1 MGEPHS
7 IKVGPTIFAYCPG
20 VAGVESVKPAIFIIE
35 IPAST
40 NNKPPIRQQRE
51 TVIKSWLRQV
61 WDLAGDRAARAGRER
76 EQVDVSEDCDVVP
89 ATNDHM
95 TFG

>member
-7 IKVGPTIFAYCPG
+7 VKVGPTIFAYSPR
-20 VAGVESVKPAIFIIE
+20 VAGVQSVKPAIFIIE
-35 IPAST
+35 IPSST
-40 NNKPPIRQQRE
+40 NNKPPIRQERE
-51 TVIKSWLRQV
+51 AVIKSRLRQV
-61 WDLAGDRAARAGRER
+61 WNFAGDRVARAGGER
-76 EQVDVSEDCDVVP
+76 EQVDVSEDRDVVP

>member
-1 MGEPHS
+1 MGR
-7 IKVGPTIFAYCPG
+7 TIFAYCPG
-20 VAGVESVKPAIFIIE
+20 VAGVQSVKPAIFIIE

-40 NNKPPIRQQRE
+40 NNKPPIRQERE
-51 TVIKSWLRQV
+51 AVIQSRLRQV
-61 WDLAGDRAARAGRER
+61 RDLAGDRVARAGGER

>member
-7 IKVGPTIFAYCPG
+7 IKVGPTIFAYCPRI
-20 VAGVESVKPAIFIIE
+20 AGVESVKPAIFIIE

-40 NNKPPIRQQRE
+40 NNKPSIRQE
-51 TVIKSWLRQV
+51 GEAVIKSRLRQV
-61 WDLAGDRAARAGRER
+61 RDFAGDRVDRAGREW

>member
-40 NNKPPIRQQRE
+40 NNKPPIRQERE
-51 TVIKSWLRQV
+51 TVIQSRLRQV
-61 WDLAGDRAARAGRER
+61 WDLAGDRAARAGWEG

>member
-40 NNKPPIRQQRE
+40 NNKPPIRQERE
-51 TVIKSWLRQV
+51 AVIKSWLRQV
-61 WDLAGDRAARAGRER
+61 RDLAGDRVARAGRER
-76 EQVDVSEDCDVVP
+76 EQVDVSEDRDVVP